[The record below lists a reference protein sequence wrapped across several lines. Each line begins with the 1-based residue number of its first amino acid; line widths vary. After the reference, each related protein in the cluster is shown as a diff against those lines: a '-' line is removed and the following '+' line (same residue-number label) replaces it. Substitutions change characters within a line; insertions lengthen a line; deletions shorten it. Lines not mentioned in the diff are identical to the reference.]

1 MRAMGGTDAGS
12 ISVLSLVGC
21 CKEGKVFGVWIREE
35 AKEEQGTPKCFNP
48 PRSAVSYTINVI

>member
-12 ISVLSLVGC
+12 ISVLSLDGC

-35 AKEEQGTPKCFNP
+35 AK
-48 PRSAVSYTINVI
+48 